1 MEQGS
6 WTSRSRTSGLQSMFK
21 VYNRLGGRSNFDTYK
36 QHLKLFF
43 LHTLNS
49 HVFGMGPEYC
59 NGATVDDA
67 GFMLHESRFAAEAA
81 LMHTANIDD
90 AEVSRIFDSVDSV
103 HAYT

>member
-1 MEQGS
+1 MDSSEMQKYMS
-6 WTSRSRTSGLQSMFK
+6 DAKSMFK

-43 LHTLNS
+43 FHTLNS
-49 HVFGMGPEYC
+49 HVFGMGPKDY

-67 GFMLHESRFAAEAA
+67 GFMLQESRFAAEAA
-81 LMHTANIDD
+81 LMLAANIDD
-90 AEVSRIFDSVDSV
+90 AEVSRIFESVDSV

>member
-1 MEQGS
+1 MDSSEMQKYMS
-6 WTSRSRTSGLQSMFK
+6 DAKSMFK

-43 LHTLNS
+43 FHTLNS
-49 HVFGMGPEYC
+49 HVFVMGS
-59 NGATVDDA
+59 GATVDDA
-67 GFMLHESRFAAEAA
+67 GFMLHESRSAAEAA
-81 LMHTANIDD
+81 LMHAANIDD

>member
-1 MEQGS
+1 MDSSEMQKYMS
-6 WTSRSRTSGLQSMFK
+6 DAKSMFK

-43 LHTLNS
+43 FHTLNS
-49 HVFGMGPEYC
+49 HVFGMGPEYY

-67 GFMLHESRFAAEAA
+67 GFMLHESSFAAEAA
-81 LMHTANIDD
+81 LMHAANIDD

>member
-1 MEQGS
+1 MQKYMS
-6 WTSRSRTSGLQSMFK
+6 DAKTMFK
-21 VYNRLGGRSNFDTYK
+21 VYTSLGGRSNFDTYK

-43 LHTLNS
+43 FHTLNR
-49 HVFGMGPEYC
+49 HVFGMGPEYY

-67 GFMLHESRFAAEAA
+67 GFALYESRSAAEAA
-81 LMHTANIDD
+81 LMHAANIDD